1 MLLCIVVQKKKIVNT
16 IQDTNEVFYNP
27 IVKLDKCIKIILQS
41 SMARGKKKLTKTI
54 NYSNINKLM
63 NHSIEAK
70 YKNKMNQNIQIQD
83 LTAYKKKRKKK
94 DHLTMMFGVEN

>member
-1 MLLCIVVQKKKIVNT
+1 
-16 IQDTNEVFYNP
+16 
-27 IVKLDKCIKIILQS
+27 
-41 SMARGKKKLTKTI
+41 MARGKKKLTKTI

-83 LTAYKKKRKKK
+83 LIAYKKKKKKKRPFDNDVWSGELTGRVGCVVIAIAKRPETRKKVEN
-94 DHLTMMFGVEN
+94 LTMTLGLEY